1 MADTDASIIIKKV
14 KKGGHGHHGGAWKI
28 AYADFVTAMMA
39 FFLLLWLISAASP
52 EQKEGI
58 ADYFSPP
65 NVTATTSGSGG
76 VMGGRTPAEHG
87 ANAAEGATPA
97 KGEESQASLQ
107 APDTEAATGQDSQ
120 MDVKSAENRAFHSAA
135 VSIKQA
141 WAEMPDITTESDN
154 LLIEETEDG
163 LDIMIVNQDGR
174 PMFAEGSKYPL
185 EHTRAALAAMAPILE
200 RLPNQISISGH
211 TAAGQLYGNPRY
223 GTWELSSDRA
233 NTTRAILSEFGL
245 SADRFHSVIGRSTED
260 PYFPNDPTLAANERV
275 KITVLH
281 TAPPVPLG
289 MKP

>member
-1 MADTDASIIIKKV
+1 MAETDSSIIIKKV
-14 KKGGHGHHGGAWKI
+14 KKGAHGHHGGAWKI

-39 FFLLLWLISAASP
+39 FFLLLWLITAASP

-65 NVTATTSGSGG
+65 NISETTSGSGG
-76 VMGGRTPAEHG
+76 VLAGTAHDAHG
-87 ANAAEGATPA
+87 AKTA
-97 KGEESQASLQ
+97 
-107 APDTEAATGQDSQ
+107 TEAPPEHANLQQAGYTSAQGKEAQT
-120 MDVKSAENRAFHSAA
+120 DVRSTEDRAFHSAA

-141 WAEMPDITTESDN
+141 WDALPEITTMSDN

-245 SADRFHSVIGRSTED
+245 SADRFHSVVGRSTED
-260 PYFPNDPTLAANERV
+260 PYFPNDPRLPANERV
-275 KITVLH
+275 KVTVLH
-281 TAPPVPLG
+281 TAPPVPMG